1 MDNNKI
7 RVKINKDVIAFEGDG
22 YHAPI
27 VLKVGDISYTG
38 SPDYVPEILKQAV
51 SLKELEVK
59 SGNITL
65 KENFVLMLPVLLLI
79 LVVGGLTYKYLDN
92 IPTLPTKVEVVDE
105 Y

>member
-1 MDNNKI
+1 MDNNKV
-7 RVKINKDVIAFEGDG
+7 RVKINKDVVAYEGDG

-38 SPDYVPEILKQAV
+38 TPDYVPEILKQAV

-59 SGNITL
+59 AGNITL

-79 LVVGGLTYKYLDN
+79 LVVGGLTYKHLDS
-92 IPTLPTKVEVVDE
+92 PTSLTKAEVVR
-105 Y
+105 